1 MELSRGGFRIAPLR
15 TCIGC
20 RRTCS
25 ADKLIRVVRR
35 GDASLQV
42 GRHQPGRGAWLCTD
56 SPGCFDRAVERRAF
70 ERAFH
75 ERVGSAE
82 VDQLRNA
89 LRLRP
94 GGLPEPGSEG
104 PVP

>member
-1 MELSRGGFRIAPLR
+1 M
-15 TCIGC
+15 GC

-25 ADKLIRVVRR
+25 AGQLIRVVRQ

-42 GRHQPGRGAWLCTD
+42 GLHQPGRGAWLCRD
-56 SPGCFDRAVERRAF
+56 SPGCFDRAVKRQAF
-70 ERAFH
+70 DRAFH
-75 ERVGSAE
+75 ERVGCAE
-82 VDQLRNA
+82 LDQLRNA

-94 GGLPEPGSEG
+94 GGLPEAGSEG